1 MLGEKYRKT
10 KVLIIIVGFL
20 VLAYWLYGFY
30 VKSKWGQY
38 LPSTDIVVN
47 GVEREYHLY
56 VPTDPPDGP
65 LSLMV
70 VAIGGDAGSWM
81 FPQQSHFE
89 ELAETDGIILAFPVG
104 KLVPPNEGAWQLS
117 TDAQSRQDIDFIEA
131 LIDDISAQHPV
142 DPARVYAIGYS
153 LGSMFTYELACHM
166 SSRIAAIASFAGTMP
181 VSPRSCV
188 QEEYVP
194 IMHIHGLDDPIIAYG
209 NTWDWKSWD
218 SVGTM
223 MDIPSLVQFW
233 SERYNCQNESQSEFA
248 DALHIVHDMCDQ
260 NVRVEHFRV
269 NETGHGWP
277 ESING
282 VPTYQIIWSF
292 LSGFSK
298 ADFSSEIESSEDSGI
313 PSEMSEEQEH
323 PHDAG

>member
-1 MLGEKYRKT
+1 
-10 KVLIIIVGFL
+10 
-20 VLAYWLYGFY
+20 
-30 VKSKWGQY
+30 
-38 LPSTDIVVN
+38 
-47 GVEREYHLY
+47 
-56 VPTDPPDGP
+56 
-65 LSLMV
+65 MV

-104 KLVPPNEGAWQLS
+104 KRLPSNEGAWQLN

-131 LIDDISAQHPV
+131 LIDEISAQHSV

-166 SSRIAAIASFAGTMP
+166 SDRFAAIASFAGTMP
-181 VSPRSCV
+181 VSPKSCM
-188 QEEYVP
+188 QKEFVP
-194 IMHIHGLDDPIIAYG
+194 ILHIHGLDDPIIAYG
-209 NTWDWKSWD
+209 NTWNWKSWD

-233 SERYNCQNESQSEFA
+233 SERYNCQNESQSESA
-248 DALHIVHDMCDQ
+248 DSLHIVHDQCDQ
-260 NVRVEHFRV
+260 DVRVEHYRV

-277 ESING
+277 QEING

-292 LSGFSK
+292 LSSFSK
-298 ADFSSEIESSEDSGI
+298 PDDATVIEGGVGHGDGDG
-313 PSEMSEEQEH
+313 
-323 PHDAG
+323 DAQGTILEPGENE